1 MAEDAEWKAI
11 DALREQQAIHAQA
24 IAVIK
29 HEQET
34 QRRMMNEQHTA
45 IIGKLSHLSAKIDV
59 MAADFHEARGG
70 IRFGKWLG
78 GMALTLLAIG
88 VSVMAYFKGAS

>member
-1 MAEDAEWKAI
+1 MAEDAHWKAI
-11 DALREQQAIHAQA
+11 DALRDQCAVHAQS

-29 HEQET
+29 HEQEM
-34 QRRMMNEQHTA
+34 QRRMMNEQHSA
-45 IIGKLSHLSAKIDV
+45 IIAQLSQMNAKIDT

-78 GMALTLLAIG
+78 GIAVSLLAVG
-88 VSVMAYFKGAS
+88 VSILAYIKGGA

>member
-1 MAEDAEWKAI
+1 MSDEWLAI
-11 DALREQQAIHAQA
+11 ESLREQTAIHAQA

-34 QRRMMNEQHTA
+34 QRRVLSENHQALISQLAAMN
-45 IIGKLSHLSAKIDV
+45 AKIDT
-59 MAADFHEARGG
+59 MAGDFHEARGG

-78 GMALTLLAIG
+78 GLAVSLLAIG
-88 VSVMAYFKGAS
+88 VSIFAYFKGAS

>member
-1 MAEDAEWKAI
+1 MSEDAEWKAI
-11 DALREQQAIHAQA
+11 HQLIEQQARHAQA

-29 HEQET
+29 NEQET

-45 IIGKLSHLSAKIDV
+45 IIGQLSHMNAKIDT

-78 GMALTLLAIG
+78 GLAVSLLAIG
-88 VSVMAYFKGAS
+88 VSILAYMKGAS

>member
-11 DALREQQAIHAQA
+11 DALRDQCALHAQA

-45 IIGKLSHLSAKIDV
+45 IIAQLSHMNAKIDT

-78 GMALTLLAIG
+78 GLAVSLLAVG
-88 VSVMAYFKGAS
+88 VSILAYMKGAS

>member
-1 MAEDAEWKAI
+1 MSDDAEWKAI
-11 DALREQQAIHAQA
+11 DALREQQALHAQA

-34 QRRMMNEQHTA
+34 QRRMMTEQHST
-45 IIGKLSHLSAKIDV
+45 ILTQLSNMNAKIDT
-59 MAADFHEARGG
+59 MAADFHEAKGG

-78 GMALTLLAIG
+78 GLAVSLLAIG
-88 VSVMAYFKGAS
+88 VSILAYIKGGS

>member
-1 MAEDAEWKAI
+1 MSDEAQWKAI
-11 DALREQQAIHAQA
+11 EQLREQNALHGQA

-34 QRRMMNEQHTA
+34 QRRMMTEQHTA
-45 IIGKLSHLSAKIDV
+45 MLAQLAAINAKIDT
-59 MAADFHEARGG
+59 MAADFHEAKGG

-78 GMALTLLAIG
+78 GLAVSLLAVG
-88 VSVMAYFKGAS
+88 VSILAYMKGSG

>member
-1 MAEDAEWKAI
+1 VSDEAEWKAI
-11 DALREQQAIHAQA
+11 EQLREQSSLHAQA

-34 QRRMMNEQHTA
+34 QRRMMTEQHSA
-45 IIGKLSHLSAKIDV
+45 ILAQLAHMNAKIDT

-78 GMALTLLAIG
+78 GLAVSLLAVG
-88 VSVMAYFKGAS
+88 VSILAYMKGAS